1 MQPPGPAT
9 FDVPKGACDC
19 HVHVFGPFDKFPL
32 AATSSY
38 AAPPAVTSDLVAR
51 MDTAGVTRAVI
62 VQPSGYGT
70 DNRCTLDAVRSHPD
84 RLRAVAVISGTE
96 SDADLERMHAGGVR
110 GIRLNILS
118 GGGPTA
124 ASFHDTITTIA
135 GRIRPLGWHIQIY
148 APLDTIADNARLLSD
163 VPVDIVLDHM
173 GKPNAAAGPG
183 QPGFDTLLG
192 LLRSGKFWVKISGP
206 FRISPDLMGNAAVVK
221 IARALV
227 EANPDR
233 AVWGSDWPWLGEHSG
248 TTGAHSPI
256 GYRPIDYG
264 ALLSLTPDWAG
275 TPTNLRKLLVD
286 NAARL
291 YGFAK

>member
-1 MQPPGPAT
+1 MHPPGPAT
-9 FDVPKGACDC
+9 FDVPKGTCDC

-38 AAPPAVTSDLVAR
+38 TAPPAVTSDLIAR
-51 MDTAGVTRAVI
+51 MDMAGVTRAVI

-70 DNRCTLDAVRSHPD
+70 DNRCTLHAARSHPD
-84 RLRAVAVISGTE
+84 RLRAVAVIDGTE
-96 SDADLERMHAGGVR
+96 SDADLRRMHEGSVR

-124 ASFHDTITTIA
+124 ASFRTLAAHVA
-135 GRIRPLGWHIQIY
+135 ERIRPHGWHIQVY
-148 APLDTIADNARLLSD
+148 APLATIAENAKFLIDL
-163 VPVDIVLDHM
+163 PIDIVLDHM
-173 GKPNAAAGPG
+173 GKPNAAAGPN

-206 FRISPDLMGNAAVVK
+206 FRISPDLMGNADVVK
-221 IARALV
+221 MARTII

-233 AVWGSDWPWLGEHSG
+233 AVWGSDWPWIGEHSG
-248 TTGAHSPI
+248 TTGARSAI
-256 GYRPIDYG
+256 FYRPIDYG
-264 ALLSLTPDWAG
+264 ALLSIAPDWAG
-275 TPTNLRKLLVD
+275 SAANLRKLLVD

-291 YGFAK
+291 YGFSA

>member
-1 MQPPGPAT
+1 MHPPGPAS
-9 FDVPKGACDC
+9 FDVPAGTCDC
-19 HVHVFGPFDKFPL
+19 HVHVFGPFDQFPL
-32 AATSSY
+32 AATRSY
-38 AAPPAVTSDLVAR
+38 TPPPATTSYLIAR
-51 MDTAGVTRAVI
+51 MDMAGVTRAVI

-84 RLRAVAVISGTE
+84 RLRAVAVIDGTE
-96 SDADLERMHAGGVR
+96 SDADLKRMHEGGVR

-124 ASFHDTITTIA
+124 GSFRTLASHVA
-135 GRIRPLGWHIQIY
+135 ERIRPYGWHIQVY
-148 APLDTIADNARLLSD
+148 APLATIIENAKFLTDL
-163 VPVDIVLDHM
+163 PVDIVLDHM

-206 FRISPDLMGNAAVVK
+206 FRISPDLMGNADVVK
-221 IARALV
+221 IARAII

-233 AVWGSDWPWLGEHSG
+233 AVWGSDWPWIGEHTG

-256 GYRPIDYG
+256 AYRPIDYG

-275 TPTNLRKLLVD
+275 SPTNLRKLLVD

-291 YGFAK
+291 YGFSA